1 MPKILRLFATMAV
14 LLGMLAGCQALTG
27 QTLGRNIDDTT
38 LTTTVKTQLAK
49 DKLASLTRIG
59 VDTYNGV
66 VTLNGVVASPQ
77 EKARAAEI
85 AHGVNGVKQVNNN
98 LQIQKN

>member
-1 MPKILRLFATMAV
+1 MPKIVRWFATMAI

-49 DKLASLTRIG
+49 EKLAMDDRIG

-66 VTLNGVVASPQ
+66 VTLNGVVTSPR
-77 EKARAAEI
+77 EKARAEEI
-85 AHGVNGVKQVNNN
+85 A
-98 LQIQKN
+98 QKRERGEESQ